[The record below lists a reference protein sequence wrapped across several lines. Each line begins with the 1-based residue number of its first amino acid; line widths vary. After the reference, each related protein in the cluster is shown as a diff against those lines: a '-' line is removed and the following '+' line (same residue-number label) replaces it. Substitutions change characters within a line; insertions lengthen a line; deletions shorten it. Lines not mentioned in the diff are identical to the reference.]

1 MNNNKITD
9 LRKEIVMLNTF
20 ELKPNYSFLAK
31 KYDLD
36 PRTIKNTMKVMKEKK
51 LIEISHQN

>member
-36 PRTIKNTMKVMKEKK
+36 PRTIKKYYEGYEGKK
-51 LIEISHQN
+51 N